1 MIVCKFGGT
10 SVQDA
15 QAMLRLARIV
25 AAREH
30 EQPVVVVSALA
41 RVTDGLVSLAESVRQ
56 GHGAALE
63 AAVETLHDRH
73 RAVAHELEGG
83 EAALPALDAA
93 FAELRRVLRP
103 AVGRVLAPA
112 ERDFLLGQGELWSS
126 RLVEAALTGA
136 GIPVTWVDARQ
147 VIITDDRH
155 GRASV

>member
-1 MIVCKFGGT
+1 
-10 SVQDA
+10 
-15 QAMLRLARIV
+15 MLRLARIV

-56 GHGAALE
+56 GHGAALD

-126 RLVEAALTGA
+126 RLVEAALTGST
-136 GIPVTWVDARQ
+136 P
-147 VIITDDRH
+147 
-155 GRASV
+155 GRSSSPTTAMAAPRPSSTPSASRRNASSHRCSRRAAFP

>member
-15 QAMLRLARIV
+15 PAILRLATIV
-25 AAREH
+25 AARQH

-41 RVTDGLVSLAESVRQ
+41 RVTDSLVSLADSVRQ
-56 GHGAALE
+56 GHAAALE
-63 AAVETLHDRH
+63 ATLETLHDRH
-73 RAVAHELEGG
+73 RAVAGTLKGG
-83 EAALPALDAA
+83 EAALPALDAG

-103 AVGRVLAPA
+103 AVGRVLTPA

-126 RLVEAALTGA
+126 RLVEAALLHT
-136 GIPVTWVDARQ
+136 GIPVEWVDARQ

-155 GRASV
+155 GRATP